1 MYAGCML
8 GFSVLQYHADICP
21 FYLCV
26 FFEKTDTQTD
36 GLTVTKPMLY
46 AFHYGLGQLN
56 FGLLSY
62 NLHYDSYQLL

>member
-1 MYAGCML
+1 ML
-8 GFSVLQYHADICP
+8 AACWVFLYCNTMPTFARLPVC
-21 FYLCV
+21 